1 MPKTIIVT
9 SGPTNEKIDDVMQI
23 TNMSTGNLGAKI
35 ADVLARRDPK
45 AVIYYISVKLAK
57 KPVSAGDETNPVR
70 LIEVASADDMLR
82 EMTRLLTE
90 NRVDAVIHTAA
101 VGDYKADYAIRG
113 EDLAKEIASAVMTCS
128 ADEEEIAGRVLDV
141 IKNPGTLQ
149 DQNSKISSYE
159 PNLIVK
165 LGLTPKIISTIKT
178 TSPDTMLIACKLLDH
193 VSKRRLF
200 DVASA
205 LRRKNRADYV
215 IANDLS
221 LIGKGLHPAMI
232 VGPGKT
238 PDEDGIAVECRT
250 KDEIA
255 QTVAGLVYGGMDYV
269 ALEPKPAPAA
279 DEGWKLR

>member
-57 KPVSAGDETNPVR
+57 KPVSAGDETNPAR

-178 TSPDTMLIACKLLDH
+178 TSPDTMLIACKLLNG
-193 VSKRRLF
+193 
-200 DVASA
+200 AATA
-205 LRRKNRADYV
+205 LPTTCP
-215 IANDLS
+215 LS
-221 LIGKGLHPAMI
+221 GKACIP
-232 VGPGKT
+232 P
-238 PDEDGIAVECRT
+238 
-250 KDEIA
+250 
-255 QTVAGLVYGGMDYV
+255 
-269 ALEPKPAPAA
+269 
-279 DEGWKLR
+279 